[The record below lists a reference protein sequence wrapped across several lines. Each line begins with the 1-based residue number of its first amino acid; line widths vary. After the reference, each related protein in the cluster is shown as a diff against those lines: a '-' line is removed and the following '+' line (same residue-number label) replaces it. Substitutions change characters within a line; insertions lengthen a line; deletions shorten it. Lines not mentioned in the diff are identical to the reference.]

1 MVKNQKNQIKL
12 FFSIIRPEDPKFKR
26 NFCFVRAK
34 IWCLTVRL
42 EQLVL
47 LVFGQ
52 SAHLDALQAHAHSQ
66 ALGEATRLAILSLLH
81 GHVTLT
87 MHGTRVATLPQY
99 APLVEALAALARRY
113 AVVDT
118 GSFVIADLAHA
129 ELIFVQL
136 ARGHFS
142 ARQKRRQRRRRRRF
156 CHQAELTHALIHYL
170 RVGGELRM
178 HFFFA
183 ELRVSLI

>member
-1 MVKNQKNQIKL
+1 
-12 FFSIIRPEDPKFKR
+12 
-26 NFCFVRAK
+26 
-34 IWCLTVRL
+34 
-42 EQLVL
+42 
-47 LVFGQ
+47 
-52 SAHLDALQAHAHSQ
+52 
-66 ALGEATRLAILSLLH
+66 
-81 GHVTLT
+81 

-142 ARQKRRQRRRRRRF
+142 ARQKRRRF

-178 HFFFA
+178 HSFFA